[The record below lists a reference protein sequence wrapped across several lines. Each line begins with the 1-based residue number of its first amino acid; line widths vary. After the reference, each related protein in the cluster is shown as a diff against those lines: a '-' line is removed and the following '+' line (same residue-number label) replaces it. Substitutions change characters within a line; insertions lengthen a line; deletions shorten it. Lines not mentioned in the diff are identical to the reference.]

1 MTSSEAW
8 LVGIGAIL
16 AVATLLPLIRRQA
29 WWVRILDFPR
39 AQIAAAMLLVLLLH
53 VAIVD
58 AGLWGQALRL
68 LLVTCLALQ
77 VASMLPYTRLARPQV
92 QDSDKPDPANSVR
105 LLFANVLQSNRDASA
120 LLSVV
125 READPDVVLAL
136 EADRWWSEQLS
147 ELSKT
152 HPFTVLRPQDNTYGM
167 LLFSRLELIDPCV
180 SHLVQEDVPSIHTG
194 LRLPSGRAIKLHCLH
209 PRPPAPT
216 ESDSSVP
223 RDAELLRVGR
233 AVRDDPGPVIVMGDM
248 NDVAWSHTSRLFR
261 DISGLLDPRVG
272 RGFFNTFNAKH
283 VLVRFPLDHF
293 FHSNDFRLV
302 EFRRMAHIGSDHF
315 PVFIHLSHEPDS
327 AQEQPEPT
335 ADADEGQEAREKIAR
350 ADASVAKGEGL
361 TAR

>member
-1 MTSSEAW
+1 
-8 LVGIGAIL
+8 
-16 AVATLLPLIRRQA
+16 
-29 WWVRILDFPR
+29 
-39 AQIAAAMLLVLLLH
+39 MLLVLLIHALT
-53 VAIVD
+53 IE
-58 AGLWGQALRL
+58 AGPWGQTLRL
-68 LLVTCLALQ
+68 ALIVCLALQ
-77 VASMLPYTRLARPQV
+77 LARMLPYTRLARPQV
-92 QDSDKPDPANSVR
+92 QDSDEPDPGNSVR
-105 LLFANVLQSNRDASA
+105 LLFANVLQDNRNAAA
-120 LLSVV
+120 LLAVV

-136 EADRWWSEQLS
+136 EADRWWCEQLS
-147 ELSKT
+147 ELSQT
-152 HPFTVLRPQDNTYGM
+152 HPFNVLRPQDNTYGM
-167 LLFSRLELIDPCV
+167 LLFSRLRLIDPRV
-180 SHLVQEDVPSIHTG
+180 SHLVQDDVPSIHTG
-194 LRLPSGRAIKLHCLH
+194 IRLPSGRTIKLHCLH
-209 PRPPAPT
+209 PRPPSPT

-223 RDAELLRVGR
+223 RDAELLIVGR

-315 PVFIHLSHEPDS
+315 PVFIHLSHEPESTD
-327 AQEQPEPT
+327 EQPEPA

-350 ADASVAKGEGL
+350 ADGPGANDDEL